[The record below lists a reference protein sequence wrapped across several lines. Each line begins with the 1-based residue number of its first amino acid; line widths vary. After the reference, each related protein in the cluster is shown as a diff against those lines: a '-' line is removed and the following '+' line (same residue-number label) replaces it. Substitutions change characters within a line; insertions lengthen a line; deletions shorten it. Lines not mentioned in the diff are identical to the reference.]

1 MPAEPVW
8 LMTIATLAGKRY
20 AIPFGD
26 AGRGS
31 PIVVA
36 FFLASEVP
44 Q

>member
-1 MPAEPVW
+1 
-8 LMTIATLAGKRY
+8 MTIATLAGKRH

-26 AGRGS
+26 AGLGS
-31 PIVVA
+31 PGMMA